1 MSDSLS
7 RLYIINMI
15 QPRGSLKKK
24 ENFTQWYHEVWWMSC
39 LLKNVCQKQHVGKW
53 FGRWSRTSEVGRS
66 NLGQLCGACMFA
78 CDIII
83 ACSLSLYLDW
93 LHVSQHRRIT
103 STCPSEQYNRR
114 RSWRTSKQEK
124 THKVILCRF
133 CCFRCLEQ
141 FYTDAI
147 LLPLLF
153 HCLWLDGILIVT
165 VHSSLAVVLPLRPLS

>member
-1 MSDSLS
+1 MKFGECRVCWKMCAKSSTLGSDLD
-7 RLYIINMI
+7 
-15 QPRGSLKKK
+15 
-24 ENFTQWYHEVWWMSC
+24 
-39 LLKNVCQKQHVGKW
+39 VGL
-53 FGRWSRTSEVGRS
+53 TLQRS
-66 NLGQLCGACMFA
+66 GDQISANCVALA